1 MSDLKCARYLV
12 SLAERDLS
20 TFQAMRDVALFDDE
34 SAGYWAQQAAERL
47 LKAWIACLGELYP
60 LTHDLKA
67 QLDIVEK
74 RNSGASQFRDLEP
87 LSPFAEEFRY
97 KFLPEDAEPLDRQ
110 GIALQL
116 KALLKR
122 VRAEIA
128 AAEPRGERQ
137 S

>member
-12 SLAERDLS
+12 SLAERDLR
-20 TFQAMRDVALFDDE
+20 TFQAMGDIARFDDE
-34 SAGYWAQQAAERL
+34 SAGFWAQQAAERL

-60 LTHDLKA
+60 LTHDLKT
-67 QLDIVEK
+67 QLDLIEK
-74 RNSGASQFRDLEP
+74 RNSDASQFRDLEP

-97 KFLPEDAEPLDRQ
+97 KFLPEDAEPLDRH
-110 GIALQL
+110 GIASRL
-116 KALLKR
+116 KALVEQ

-128 AAEPRGERQ
+128 AADPLGDRL

>member
-12 SLAERDLS
+12 SLAERDLR
-20 TFQAMRDVALFDDE
+20 TFQAMGDIARFDDE
-34 SAGYWAQQAAERL
+34 SAGFWAQQAAERL

-60 LTHDLKA
+60 LTHDLKT
-67 QLDIVEK
+67 QLDLIEK
-74 RNSGASQFRDLEP
+74 RNSDASRFRDLEP

-97 KFLPEDAEPLDRQ
+97 KFLPEDAEPLDRH

-116 KALLKR
+116 KALLER

-128 AAEPRGERQ
+128 AAEPRGDRL